1 MQYSPKL
8 KKAAEE
14 IKEILNRYDIAGVVL
29 LHTPGHSEYLLR
41 LDPSYSCANM
51 NEKTGEVRLKATE
64 ALYGKEKRDKMLEDT
79 ANMIVCL
86 SDLAKMQAM
95 NLIKLHQLKEKP
107 YILQNRTSLITGIL
121 LNLRNND

>member
-14 IKEILNRYDIAGVVL
+14 IKAILTKYDIAGVVL
-29 LHTPGHSEYLLR
+29 LHTPGHSEYLLL

-64 ALYGKEKRDKMLEDT
+64 ALHGKKKRDQMLEDT
-79 ANMIVCL
+79 TNMIVCL
-86 SDLAKMQAM
+86 SDVTAMQAM
-95 NLIKLHQLKEKP
+95 NLIELRKLLETKFEIITQDNGHTTHDT
-107 YILQNRTSLITGIL
+107 QN
-121 LNLRNND
+121 N